1 MAGCRIVNESVV
13 SAVQEMNNISQ
24 AYQQAGETLISAL
37 TSAIADMEGEAKDAF
52 QTLIDGDIRTFVE
65 ESLPEAVKGMAD
77 LLEQN
82 RQQFE
87 SMDAQLGASISG

>member
-52 QTLIDGDIRTFVE
+52 QALIDGDIKTFVE
-65 ESLPEAVKGMAD
+65 ESLPEAVKGMSD

>member
-1 MAGCRIVNESVV
+1 MAGCRIVNESVAN
-13 SAVQEMNNISQ
+13 AVMEINGISKS
-24 AYQQAGETLISAL
+24 YKDAGDALISAL

-52 QTLIDGDIRTFVE
+52 QTLIDGDIKSFVSE
-65 ESLPEAVKGMAD
+65 NLPEAVKGMSD

-87 SMDAQLGASISG
+87 DVDAKIAESISG

>member
-1 MAGCRIVNESVV
+1 MAGCRIVNESVAN
-13 SAVQEMNNISQ
+13 AVMEINGISKS
-24 AYQQAGETLISAL
+24 YKDAGDALISAL

-52 QTLIDGDIRTFVE
+52 QTLIDSDIKSFVSE
-65 ESLPEAVKGMAD
+65 NLPEAVKGMAD

-87 SMDAQLGASISG
+87 DVDAKIAESISG

>member
-1 MAGCRIVNESVV
+1 MAGCRIVNESVAN
-13 SAVQEMNNISQ
+13 AVMEINGISKS
-24 AYQQAGETLISAL
+24 YKDAGDALISAL

-52 QTLIDGDIRTFVE
+52 QTLIDGDIKSFVSE
-65 ESLPEAVKGMAD
+65 NLPEAVKGMAD

-87 SMDAQLGASISG
+87 DVDAKIAESISG

>member
-1 MAGCRIVNESVV
+1 MAGCRIVNESVTN
-13 SAVQEMNNISQ
+13 AVMEINGISKS
-24 AYQQAGETLISAL
+24 YKDAGDALISAL

-52 QTLIDGDIRTFVE
+52 QTLIDGDIKSFVSE
-65 ESLPEAVKGMAD
+65 NLPEAVKGMAD

-87 SMDAQLGASISG
+87 DVDAKIAESISG

>member
-24 AYQQAGETLISAL
+24 AYQQAGEALISSL
-37 TSAIADMEGEAKDAF
+37 TSALADMEGEAKDAF
-52 QTLIDGDIRTFVE
+52 QTLIDGDIKTFVE
-65 ESLPEAVKGMAD
+65 ESLPEAVKGMSD

>member
-37 TSAIADMEGEAKDAF
+37 TSAGPLSQNNCMISSSAF
-52 QTLIDGDIRTFVE
+52 VNFCINL
-65 ESLPEAVKGMAD
+65 
-77 LLEQN
+77 
-82 RQQFE
+82 
-87 SMDAQLGASISG
+87 

>member
-1 MAGCRIVNESVV
+1 MAGCRIVNE
-13 SAVQEMNNISQ
+13 AVANAVMEINGISKS
-24 AYQQAGETLISAL
+24 YKDAGDALISAL
-37 TSAIADMEGEAKDAF
+37 TSAIADMEGEAEDAF
-52 QTLIDGDIRTFVE
+52 QTLIDGDIKSFVS

-87 SMDAQLGASISG
+87 DVDAKIAESISG